1 MLAHLKIIAYHWVL
15 TKIKSFF
22 NLAHLASSSQ
32 VCSVLTISGG
42 EEKSEAKSKDENA
55 KVLPKIPNYAAETF
69 VCLLRSWP
77 RWTEQQQEEEFEI
90 CRENIIHI
98 WSAKKVNRTIRWS
111 GCWSFSV
118 KNIRTFGWH
127 LKKWHKKQSKFLR
140 QKMALSV
147 GWFRKFPLC
156 LDSSLLAFHWFCK
169 DWLENRI

>member
-42 EEKSEAKSKDENA
+42 EEKPEAKSKDENA

-77 RWTEQQQEEEFEI
+77 RWTEQKQEQEFEI

-118 KNIRTFGWH
+118 KNICTFGWH
-127 LKKWHKKQSKFLR
+127 LKKVTQNAVKISET
-140 QKMALSV
+140 
-147 GWFRKFPLC
+147 
-156 LDSSLLAFHWFCK
+156 K
-169 DWLENRI
+169 DGFECWMISQIPILFGQ